1 MFAQVC
7 SVPSLGNWQSN
18 AMVAVQNKFDAQVCS
33 VLGTPSSTDWSQGH
47 QLAHQVI
54 NILSYMIFINC
65 Y

>member
-7 SVPSLGNWQSN
+7 SVPSLGNWPSN
-18 AMVAVQNKFDAQVCS
+18 AMVAVQNKFQVCS

-54 NILSYMIFINC
+54 NILSYMTFINC
-65 Y
+65 